1 MLGGKLKMVNLEI
14 SLVYITPRESIG
26 LANETKC
33 NSDSISVA
41 VPFEVYLILLI
52 TCMEVEMLSRSLK
65 IS

>member
-1 MLGGKLKMVNLEI
+1 MLGVKMVSLEI

-52 TCMEVEMLSRSLK
+52 YLHGSGDAFT
-65 IS
+65 IT